1 MIFSILFSVLSRLGL
16 LVLTIVSVKLLTVKN
31 YGEFSY
37 FLNIINTFILF
48 SSAGTGVS
56 TNIAISEH
64 FKNNNKHAMDVV
76 GFNLAL
82 VVILS
87 ILVWITFLGFYLF
100 IDSNFSLLLISIIG
114 LIVIVS
120 SNINVIY
127 ENIYMGLGEFFELAR
142 NAVYIFIVAVISIVF
157 LVWEYGVTGA
167 LFAYALYRVISLV
180 INFLKSKVKLKDIN
194 FSLKS
199 KSAQESFKKIGLPSF
214 MSSLMV
220 GPVIGLAITIT
231 LLNTSYEQIAYF
243 SWIFQI
249 YMVAIFIPSALGG
262 FFLHVL
268 SQEKSKIKEKISK
281 LTVINFIL
289 SSLVCIFLLIGKKY
303 ILSYAGKDFLI
314 YANQLYIYMVF
325 AVVFYSINT
334 VFSSVWPTINKAWIG
349 VALNLIWAATLL
361 LLVFFLSHLIGVT
374 ALGLSFLLSY
384 IVLFVIQFLLYFKYI
399 KQINLL
405 NGEG

>member
-157 LVWEYGVTGA
+157 LVWEYGVT
-167 LFAYALYRVISLV
+167 
-180 INFLKSKVKLKDIN
+180 
-194 FSLKS
+194 
-199 KSAQESFKKIGLPSF
+199 
-214 MSSLMV
+214 
-220 GPVIGLAITIT
+220 
-231 LLNTSYEQIAYF
+231 
-243 SWIFQI
+243 
-249 YMVAIFIPSALGG
+249 
-262 FFLHVL
+262 
-268 SQEKSKIKEKISK
+268 
-281 LTVINFIL
+281 
-289 SSLVCIFLLIGKKY
+289 
-303 ILSYAGKDFLI
+303 
-314 YANQLYIYMVF
+314 
-325 AVVFYSINT
+325 
-334 VFSSVWPTINKAWIG
+334 
-349 VALNLIWAATLL
+349 
-361 LLVFFLSHLIGVT
+361 
-374 ALGLSFLLSY
+374 
-384 IVLFVIQFLLYFKYI
+384 
-399 KQINLL
+399 
-405 NGEG
+405 